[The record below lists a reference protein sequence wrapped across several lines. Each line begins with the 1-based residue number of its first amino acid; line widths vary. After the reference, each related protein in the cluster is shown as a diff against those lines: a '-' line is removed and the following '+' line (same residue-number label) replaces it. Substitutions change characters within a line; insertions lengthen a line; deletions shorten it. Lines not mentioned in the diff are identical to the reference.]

1 MSILANEL
9 QTVKALEV
17 NVTEDNLTVE
27 LDDGRSISVPL
38 TWYPRLWHGTPTER
52 QNWRMIGD
60 GVGIHWPDLDEDIS
74 IEGLILGRRSG
85 ESQRSLNRW
94 LEQRVKL
101 NPDSPA

>member
-94 LEQRVKL
+94 LEQRGRL